1 MNDFTFADLFCGG
14 GLATMGLIDAGGC
27 PVYAVE
33 ADRVIAN
40 VYEAVQGP
48 GVKVLDDRLHA
59 GWLPPEGT
67 PEVDVLWASPPCT
80 EFSVGNSKLTALTD
94 VADLYEAA
102 AIIASRLRP
111 RVVIIENVWQV
122 GRYPVAQRA
131 VNVLKAAYP
140 HVATFRL
147 CATHFGTY
155 AQRDRMFL
163 VAHVKSSLPMG
174 TQLPKHAPEVPGRG
188 WVGAVRNT
196 TWLKGKP
203 LGQFRKKNMPEI
215 LAALR
220 RDVDSGKVVD
230 GQVMALEYFG
240 TTRRLKSDKE
250 NLAALHCK
258 SGISWVRVNA
268 KDVEASPTGVIQPA
282 QAAWLM
288 GCPNWFEV
296 FMTDIGV
303 TKTLQHR
310 IIGNG
315 VNCRVARQLGIAAR
329 NTLAQAR

>member
-1 MNDFTFADLFCGG
+1 MSKFTFADLFCGG
-14 GLATMGLIDAGGC
+14 GLATMGLVDAGGL
-27 PVYAVE
+27 PVWAVE
-33 ADRVIAN
+33 ADRIIAN
-40 VYEAVQGP
+40 VYDVVQGP
-48 GVKVLDDRLHA
+48 GITVLRDRLHA
-59 GWLPPEGT
+59 GWLPPQGT

-80 EFSVGNSKLTALTD
+80 EFSVGNSKLQELTD

-122 GRYPVAQRA
+122 NRYPVAQRA
-131 VNVLKAAYP
+131 INVLQDTYP
-140 HVATFRL
+140 HVHTFRL
-147 CATHFGTY
+147 CATHFGPY

-163 VAHVKSSLPMG
+163 VAHEKSDLPMAA
-174 TQLPKHAPEVPGRG
+174 QLPKHAPEVPGRG
-188 WVGAVRNT
+188 WAGAVRDGML
-196 TWLKGKP
+196 LKGKL
-203 LGQFRKKNMPEI
+203 LGEFRKKNIQEI
-215 LAALR
+215 LAVLR

-240 TTRRLKSDKE
+240 TTRRLKASNE

-268 KDVEASPTGVIQPA
+268 KNVEASPTGVIQPA

-296 FMTDIGV
+296 QMTSIGA

-315 VNCRVARQLGIAAR
+315 VNCRVARHLGIAAR
-329 NTLAQAR
+329 NTLAHAR